1 MKYKIE
7 VHSEGY
13 EDTATIVEAETSQ
26 KAKSGFNVQGA
37 ILQWCEHNDIDLD
50 SNFELPFTRISRVH

>member
-13 EDTATIVEAETSQ
+13 EDTQTVVEADNLK
-26 KAKSGFNVQGA
+26 KASSGFNLRLA
-37 ILQWCEHNDIDLD
+37 KLQWCEHNDIDLD
-50 SNFELPFTRISRVH
+50 SDFELPFTRISKL